1 MLCEPRC
8 MSLWK
13 QPPIFVVSFRFCM
26 RKDREI
32 VGRCVEPGE
41 ERRRRRRRDSP
52 LAVSCQG
59 LGGDIVANS
68 RLIGLGMVLACF

>member
-1 MLCEPRC
+1 
-8 MSLWK
+8 
-13 QPPIFVVSFRFCM
+13 M